1 MHHVEIETVW
11 RFHKEGSPQ
20 TAVVMLGVLNEIRK
34 TGKLTSAAKHA
45 QLSYRHVWNLVEQW
59 SEFFGVPLVETHRG
73 KGTVLTA
80 FGEKLV
86 WAGERMQ
93 ARLGPQ
99 LENLAQ
105 ELVTEIKPFLHQRP
119 SVIRV
124 HASHGFAVSKLRELL
139 DREPGIGVDLRY
151 VSNQNSLVSLA
162 QGACDLS
169 GVHLPRGELRAQ
181 GIRACKEWLDPREDR
196 VISFVT
202 REMGLMVKRGN
213 PLRIAS
219 IKDVV
224 DRKARFVNRDHD
236 SGTRLLFDQLLALHR
251 IDEAKINGAQ
261 QMEFTHAAVAA
272 YVASGMADVSFG
284 VEAAARQ
291 FGLDFIRLLTEDYFF
306 VCRRA
311 FLETEPM
318 RRIIDI
324 MKGREFQEGGCEP
337 ARLRRDQHRHGQH
350 REGVSGER
358 GHRTRPEVCRAA
370 VVEHGPRFDTG
381 ASAVIWSQ
389 PHFTAVEVFDR
400 WQPDRI

>member
-1 MHHVEIETVW
+1 MFHIEIETVW

-20 TAVVMLGVLNEIRK
+20 NVVVMLGVLNELRK
-34 TGKLTSAAKHA
+34 TGKITSAARDVR
-45 QLSYRHVWNLVEQW
+45 LSYRHVWNLIDQW
-59 SEFFGVPLVETHRG
+59 SEFFGVPLVETQRG
-73 KGTVLTA
+73 KGSKLTP

-169 GVHLPRGELRAQ
+169 GLHLPRGALRPQ
-181 GIRACKEWLDPREDR
+181 GVQACREWLDPREDR

-213 PLRIAS
+213 PLRINS
-219 IKDVV
+219 LEGLV
-224 DRKARFVNRDHD
+224 DRQARFVNRDHD
-236 SGTRLLFDQLLALHR
+236 SGTRLLFDQLLALHG
-251 IDEAKINGAQ
+251 IDEAEINGAQ
-261 QMEFTHAAVAA
+261 QIEFTHAAVAA
-272 YVASGMADVSFG
+272 YVASGMADASFG

-306 VCRRA
+306 VCRRG

-318 RRIIDI
+318 QRLLEV
-324 MKGREFQEGGCEP
+324 MKGKQFQQAVAALPGYRTANTGSVSSVKEFLDAEEAG
-337 ARLRRDQHRHGQH
+337 
-350 REGVSGER
+350 
-358 GHRTRPEVCRAA
+358 
-370 VVEHGPRFDTG
+370 
-381 ASAVIWSQ
+381 
-389 PHFTAVEVFDR
+389 
-400 WQPDRI
+400 

>member
-1 MHHVEIETVW
+1 MLRIEIEPVW

-20 TAVVMLGVLNEIRK
+20 TVVVMLGVLNEIRK
-34 TGKLTSAAKHA
+34 TGKLTSAANHA
-45 QLSYRHVWNLVEQW
+45 NLSYRHVWNLVEQW

-73 KGTVLTA
+73 KGTTLTA

-86 WAGERMQ
+86 WAGQRMQ

-124 HASHGFAVSKLRELL
+124 HASHGFAVSRLRELL
-139 DREPGIGVDLRY
+139 DKEPGIGVDLRY

-169 GVHLPRGELRAQ
+169 GVHIPRGELRAQ
-181 GIRACKEWLDPREDR
+181 AIKACREWLDPREDR

-202 REMGLMVKRGN
+202 REMGLMVKKDN
-213 PLRIAS
+213 PLRIGS
-219 IKDVV
+219 LKDLV
-224 DRKARFVNRDHD
+224 DTKARFVNRDHD
-236 SGTRLLFDQLLALHR
+236 SGTRALFDQLLALNR
-251 IDEAKINGAQ
+251 IDEGNINGAQ

-272 YVASGMADVSFG
+272 YVASGMADAAFG

-291 FGLDFIRLLTEDYFF
+291 FGLAFVRVLTEDYFF

-318 RRIIDI
+318 QRVLDV
-324 MKGREFQEGGCEP
+324 MKGEAFHDAVTQLPGYVATSPGAVSTVKEFLETVDGAATAEAGS
-337 ARLRRDQHRHGQH
+337 AGTSRRT
-350 REGVSGER
+350 SK
-358 GHRTRPEVCRAA
+358 
-370 VVEHGPRFDTG
+370 
-381 ASAVIWSQ
+381 
-389 PHFTAVEVFDR
+389 
-400 WQPDRI
+400 

>member
-1 MHHVEIETVW
+1 MID
-11 RFHKEGSPQ
+11 
-20 TAVVMLGVLNEIRK
+20 LLNDIRK
-34 TGKLTSAAKHA
+34 TGKITSAANDAH
-45 QLSYRHVWNLVEQW
+45 LSYRHVWNLIEQW
-59 SEFFGVPLVETHRG
+59 SAFFGVPLIETQRG
-73 KGTVLTA
+73 KGSRLTA
-80 FGEKLV
+80 FGDKLV
-86 WAGERMQ
+86 WASERMQ

-105 ELVTEIKPFLHQRP
+105 ELVSEIKPFLHQRP

-181 GIRACKEWLDPREDR
+181 GVKACRDWLDPRQDR

-213 PLRIAS
+213 PLRITS
-219 IKDVV
+219 LKDIV
-224 DRKARFVNRDHD
+224 DRRARFVNRDHD
-236 SGTRLLFDQLLALHR
+236 SGTRLLFDQLLALHG
-251 IDEAKINGAQ
+251 IDESRINGAQ
-261 QMEFTHAAVAA
+261 QIEFTHAAVAA

-291 FGLDFIRLLTEDYFF
+291 FELDFIRLLTEDYFF
-306 VCRRA
+306 VCRQA

-318 RRIIDI
+318 RRVLDI
-324 MKGREFQEGGCEP
+324 MKGGEFHQAVAALPGYEATNTGSVHTVKEF
-337 ARLRRDQHRHGQH
+337 LDQIDVGRSNNNQ
-350 REGVSGER
+350 
-358 GHRTRPEVCRAA
+358 A
-370 VVEHGPRFDTG
+370 FLKDK
-381 ASAVIWSQ
+381 
-389 PHFTAVEVFDR
+389 
-400 WQPDRI
+400 

>member
-1 MHHVEIETVW
+1 MILCAYVGSIYEFNFISIGANMLQVDIETVW
-11 RFHKEGSPQ
+11 RFRKENSPQ
-20 TAVVMLGVLNEIRK
+20 TVAVMIDVLNEIRK
-34 TGKLTSAAKHA
+34 TGKITSAANDAH
-45 QLSYRHVWNLVEQW
+45 LSYRHVWNLIEQW
-59 SEFFGVPLVETHRG
+59 SEFFGVPLVEAQRG
-73 KGTVLTA
+73 KGSRLTA

-105 ELVTEIKPFLHQRP
+105 ELVTEIKPFLHPRP

-169 GVHLPRGELRAQ
+169 GVHVPRGALRAQ
-181 GIRACKEWLDPREDR
+181 GIKACRDWLDPRQDR

-213 PLRIAS
+213 PLDITSLQDIA
-219 IKDVV
+219 

-236 SGTRLLFDQLLALHR
+236 SGTRQLFDQLLTLHG
-251 IDEAKINGAQ
+251 IDESRINGAQ
-261 QMEFTHAAVAA
+261 QIEFTHAAVAA

-291 FGLDFIRLLTEDYFF
+291 FDLDFIRLLTEDYFF
-306 VCRRA
+306 VCRQS
-311 FLETEPM
+311 FLEMEPM
-318 RRIIDI
+318 RRVLDI
-324 MKGREFQEGGCEP
+324 MKGSEF
-337 ARLRRDQHRHGQH
+337 HRA
-350 REGVSGER
+350 V
-358 GHRTRPEVCRAA
+358 AA
-370 VVEHGPRFDTG
+370 LPGYEATDTG
-381 ASAVIWSQ
+381 SV
-389 PHFTAVEVFDR
+389 HTVKEFLN
-400 WQPDRI
+400 RIDAGR

>member
-1 MHHVEIETVW
+1 MHHIEIETVW

-20 TAVVMLGVLNEIRK
+20 AAVVMLGVLNEIRK

-45 QLSYRHVWNLVEQW
+45 QLSYRHVWNLVDQW
-59 SEFFGVPLVETHRG
+59 SEFFGVPLVETHRC
-73 KGTVLTA
+73 KGTALTA

-86 WAGERMQ
+86 WAGQRMQ

-124 HASHGFAVSKLRELL
+124 HASHGYAVSKLRELL
-139 DREPGIGVDLRY
+139 DHESGIGVDLRY

-181 GIRACKEWLDPREDR
+181 SVQACREWLDPREDR
-196 VISFVT
+196 VIHFVT
-202 REMGLMVKRGN
+202 REMGLMLKRGN
-213 PLRIAS
+213 PLKIAS
-219 IKDVV
+219 LKDVV
-224 DRKARFVNRDHD
+224 ERGARFVNRDHD
-236 SGTRLLFDQLLALHR
+236 SGTRLLFDQLLAQQG
-251 IDEAKINGAQ
+251 IDEAGINGAQ
-261 QMEFTHAAVAA
+261 QIEFTHAAVAA
-272 YVASGMADVSFG
+272 YVASDMADASFG

-291 FGLDFIRLLTEDYFF
+291 FNLDFIRLLTEDYFF

-318 RRIIDI
+318 QRVLDV
-324 MKGREFQEGGCEP
+324 MKGREFHE
-337 ARLRRDQHRHGQH
+337 AI
-350 REGVSGER
+350 
-358 GHRTRPEVCRAA
+358 AA
-370 VVEHGPRFDTG
+370 LPGYIAANTG
-381 ASAVIWSQ
+381 AVSTVKDFLESMDAM
-389 PHFTAVEVFDR
+389 HGED
-400 WQPDRI
+400 